1 MKKKIVP
8 ILLVLVV
15 LFVLLMVVDSG
26 FREKVGAIVGYVSG
40 WLGVDWGPIRRW
52 RSAELLYHL
61 SSLLA

>member
-8 ILLVLVV
+8 ILLVLVF
-15 LFVLLMVVDSG
+15 LFVLLMVADSG
-26 FREKVGAIVGYVSG
+26 FREKIGDIIGHVSS

-61 SSLLA
+61 SLLLA